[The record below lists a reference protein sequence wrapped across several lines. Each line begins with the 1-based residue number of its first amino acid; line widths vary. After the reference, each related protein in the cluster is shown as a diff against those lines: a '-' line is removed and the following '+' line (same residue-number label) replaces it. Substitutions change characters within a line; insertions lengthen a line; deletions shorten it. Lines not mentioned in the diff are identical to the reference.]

1 MHNKA
6 IKNTITDKTILFFFF
21 HNSIDNQTPPLTLY
35 T

>member
-6 IKNTITDKTILFFFF
+6 IKNTITDKTILFFS
-21 HNSIDNQTPPLTLY
+21 HNSIDNQTQPLTLY